1 MKKVRK
7 RVTAKKPAAKGK
19 SKREPAK
26 KRAAPTKAL
35 PTKKTAQKL
44 ASEHNA
50 KIAAAKAE
58 AVKRAEMEV
67 VLESL
72 LQNGR
77 AMEYIRQN
85 VSKKAEE
92 VLCLLTEPKTDE
104 QISAEL
110 DLKINTVRRIL
121 NILQGY
127 GVTNYTTSKDDKG
140 WLSFF
145 WSINANKIGQF
156 FEYLNNSGHEV
167 SIVTDG
173 CNDYFVCG
181 DCYKENNLIF
191 NFDSAYES
199 GFRCAC
205 NKKLER
211 IDKAAA
217 ERLAVAEV
225 AREQRQLS
233 VGAAAQNQ

>member
-1 MKKVRK
+1 MKTSSKKIRSK
-7 RVTAKKPAAKGK
+7 RVAVRTAVKI
-19 SKREPAK
+19 SHTKRKFVVKDAPAK
-26 KRAAPTKAL
+26 KS
-35 PTKKTAQKL
+35 AQKL
-44 ASEHNA
+44 ASEQNA
-50 KIAAAKAE
+50 KVAKAKAE
-58 AVKRAEMEV
+58 EIRKAEMKM

-72 LQNGR
+72 LQNEK

-85 VSKKAEE
+85 VSRKAEE

-127 GVTNYTTSKDDKG
+127 GVTNYSTSKDDKG

-145 WSINANKIGQF
+145 WSINLNKINQF
-156 FEYLNNSGHEV
+156 FEYLNTNGREV
-167 SIVTDG
+167 SVVTES
-173 CNDYFVCG
+173 CNDYFLCKG
-181 DCYKENNLIF
+181 CYQENNLIF

-199 GFRCAC
+199 GFRCTC

-211 IDKAAA
+211 IDKAGA
-217 ERLAVAEV
+217 ERLAVAD
-225 AREQRQLS
+225 ATREQQPGLNRER
-233 VGAAAQNQ
+233 G